1 MEVGKVVQGH
11 INEVLGLN
19 KDIKNIR
26 LNICKKCPLYT
37 PRFGGM
43 CNNKL
48 WYNVNSGDVSITYK
62 DGYIR
67 GCGCRLQ
74 AKTTLVDEK
83 CPAGKW

>member
-48 WYNVNSGDVSITYK
+48 WYNANSGDVSIAYK

-74 AKTTLVDEK
+74 AKTTLADEK

>member
-48 WYNVNSGDVSITYK
+48 WYNVSLGDVSITYK